1 MYLKYSTAYLSGV
14 VEMASSYSKYMGP
27 SYMTA
32 ICFDLKN
39 PLEDFKR
46 FYDIKE
52 DIKVNKVETSYHE
65 LLITLLGNDKD
76 LIDTVEHWTRVRIGE
91 VQEIYTIEENS
102 NLLNLLSGSDGG
114 LSPFYIV
121 DDIYFVKFNKMFV
134 VFMIG
139 NDE

>member
-52 DIKVNKVETSYHE
+52 DIKVNKVEASYHE

-76 LIDTVEHWTRVRIGE
+76 LIDTVEHLTRVRIGE

>member
-14 VEMASSYSKYMGP
+14 VEMASSYSKHMGP

-32 ICFDLKN
+32 LCFDLKS

-65 LLITLLGNDKD
+65 LLITLLGNDKN

>member
-46 FYDIKE
+46 FYNIKE

-65 LLITLLGNDKD
+65 LLITLLGNDKN

>member
-14 VEMASSYSKYMGP
+14 VETASSYSKYMGP

-32 ICFDLKN
+32 LCFDLKS

-46 FYDIKE
+46 FYNIKE
-52 DIKVNKVETSYHE
+52 DIKVNKVETSYHD

-91 VQEIYTIEENS
+91 VEEIYTVEENS

-114 LSPFYIV
+114 LSPFYMLE
-121 DDIYFVKFNKMFV
+121 DIYFIKFNKMFV
-134 VFMIG
+134 IYMIG

>member
-91 VQEIYTIEENS
+91 VQEICTIEENS